1 MQNKGAIM
9 DRLRHFVVQELPMPE
24 MKEDQVLIKI
34 EYVGI
39 CGSDVHYFHDG
50 RCGSFVLDEFPFML
64 GHECAG
70 TVVDAGKK
78 VSHLKVGDKVCVEP
92 GITCGKCEFCKSGHY
107 NLCEDVQFLATPP
120 IQGCYE
126 RYLAF
131 PADLCF
137 KLPENVNTK
146 AGALVEPLATGM
158 YAAELAEVTVGH
170 TVAILGSGCI
180 GLMTMLACRAR
191 GASKIIVCD
200 LEDIRL
206 DKARQ
211 LGADHVINGKT
222 SDVIQQINMLTGGR
236 GVDIVF
242 ETAGSKV
249 TINQTAFAA
258 RRGGLVI
265 LVGMSAE
272 EELPYNFGQV
282 MAKELQIKS
291 LFRYVNMFPKTVAAV
306 ASGLIPVEKVATHE
320 YTLDQIQQ
328 AFEDSIYK
336 KNEVV
341 KAVIRI
347 D

>member
-9 DRLRHFVVQELPMPE
+9 DRLGHFVVQELPMPE

-50 RCGSFVLDEFPFML
+50 RCGSFVLDEFPLML

-70 TVVDAGKK
+70 TVVDAGNK